1 MRISVLVA
9 QFPIRHSVAANLRE
23 IEGVLNQVHP
33 GDLVVLPE
41 GALSGYSDDLSFLDS
56 LDPSEV
62 SAALDTLAAEAASR
76 EVHIWLGA
84 CQREGAKWRNT
95 GVGLTPY
102 GERHTYRKV
111 NLATHERGVFDP
123 GGELCVFDL
132 QIGGDTVRIGVQLC
146 RDLRYPEQWA
156 YLARRGA
163 QVILHLNNAKGVPQ
177 ARRVWSS
184 QLISRAVDTQR
195 WVVSANT
202 ASADQNCPSIV
213 VAPDGEVLAEVV
225 SHRAEVVRLELDL
238 SLVSDWYLSQARTD
252 LTAPGPAAVP
262 S

>member
-1 MRISVLVA
+1 MRISILVG
-9 QFPIRHSVAANLRE
+9 QFPVRHSVAANLDE
-23 IEGVLNQVHP
+23 IERILSQTQA

-62 SAALDTLAAEAASR
+62 STALDTLAVQSARR

-84 CQREGAKWRNT
+84 CQREGGKWRNT

-111 NLATHERGVFDP
+111 NLATHERGVFEP
-123 GGELCVFDL
+123 GDELPVFDL
-132 QIGGDTVRIGVQLC
+132 RIGGDTVRIGVQLC

-156 YLARRGA
+156 LMARRGA
-163 QVILHLNNAKGVPQ
+163 QVILHLNNAKGVPT

-202 ASADQNCPSIV
+202 AALDQNCPSMV
-213 VAPDGEVLAEVV
+213 VAPDGEVLAEII
-225 SHRAEVVRLELDL
+225 SDATKTVRLELDL
-238 SLVSDWYLSQARTD
+238 DRVSDWYLSQARTD
-252 LTAPGPAAVP
+252 LGLIAAR
-262 S
+262 